1 MARTLSDKLAQLP
14 HERRERIEAHA
25 SELVAEE
32 MSLRELRRALGRTQV
47 KVAKDLGIG
56 QEAVSRLE
64 SRADMLISTLD
75 RYIKEAGGELEL
87 VARFPH
93 RKPVKLKGLGDIE
106 TAAKRRRQM
115 IGEAR
120 AITMSSDSSQVYG
133 HRSRLPYG

>member
-1 MARTLSDKLAQLP
+1 MTRTLNEKLAQLP
-14 HERRERIEAHA
+14 RERRERIETRAGD
-25 SELVAEE
+25 LIAEE

-106 TAAKRRRQM
+106 TTSK
-115 IGEAR
+115 G
-120 AITMSSDSSQVYG
+120 
-133 HRSRLPYG
+133 RSRGRPRSSTSTSA

>member
-1 MARTLSDKLAQLP
+1 MTRTLNEKLAQLP
-14 HERRERIEAHA
+14 RERRERIETRAGD
-25 SELVAEE
+25 LIAEE

-56 QEAVSRLE
+56 QETVSRLE

-106 TAAKRRRQM
+106 TTSK
-115 IGEAR
+115 G
-120 AITMSSDSSQVYG
+120 
-133 HRSRLPYG
+133 RSRGRPRSSTRTSA

>member
-1 MARTLSDKLAQLP
+1 MTRTLNEKLAQLP
-14 HERRERIEAHA
+14 RERRERIETRAGD
-25 SELVAEE
+25 LIAEE

-64 SRADMLISTLD
+64 TRADMLISTLD

-106 TAAKRRRQM
+106 TAAK
-115 IGEAR
+115 G
-120 AITMSSDSSQVYG
+120 
-133 HRSRLPYG
+133 RSRGRPRSSTRTSA

>member
-1 MARTLSDKLAQLP
+1 MRGETMARTLSDKLAQLP

-25 SELVAEE
+25 SELIAEE

-106 TAAKRRRQM
+106 TAGKGRTR
-115 IGEAR
+115 AR
-120 AITMSSDSSQVYG
+120 PRSSGRTSV
-133 HRSRLPYG
+133 

>member
-1 MARTLSDKLAQLP
+1 
-14 HERRERIEAHA
+14 
-25 SELVAEE
+25 

-75 RYIKEAGGELEL
+75 RYIEEAGGKLEL

-93 RKPVKLKGLGDIE
+93 PKPVKLEGLGDIE
-106 TAAKRRRQM
+106 TAARGALARGREALHAPRYRCPAPDHAQRRVPVLRICICRVCGFRRGRRRS
-115 IGEAR
+115 GFC
-120 AITMSSDSSQVYG
+120 
-133 HRSRLPYG
+133 